1 MTNLSDLFGTGG
13 SGSSTPTHS
22 EAFTAAS
29 SWTVDHN
36 LDTYDIIV
44 QCWSSHTADAELL
57 IPDSITSTTTNRTI
71 IDWGDKNVSGQ
82 VRISK
87 SS

>member
-29 SWTVDHN
+29 S
-36 LDTYDIIV
+36 
-44 QCWSSHTADAELL
+44 
-57 IPDSITSTTTNRTI
+57 
-71 IDWGDKNVSGQ
+71 
-82 VRISK
+82 
-87 SS
+87 